1 VFQTFEKLFALVR
14 ARWRWAGGRC
24 PRCSR
29 NLHAPFAYYMA
40 AYPNCPVC
48 KDETVADLPM
58 WRKHRALGMAAPHLR
73 PANPFARTAADRGRA
88 QAEDRWRDD
97 GGQG

>member
-1 VFQTFEKLFALVR
+1 MFQAFEQVFVLVR
-14 ARWRWAGGRC
+14 ARWRWARGRC
-24 PRCSR
+24 PRCNR
-29 NLHAPFAYYMA
+29 HLHASFSYYMA

-48 KDETVADLPM
+48 KDEGVADLPM
-58 WRKHRALGMAAPHLR
+58 WRKHRALGMAAPHPR
-73 PANPFARTAADRGRA
+73 QAKPSARTATDLGGA